1 MVSRHSPHANSE
13 SYRERWCGWKCDNIG
28 VDAIQE
34 CSEWSDGIAHDLIYG
49 INSFLGSDIG
59 GNSMALRT
67 DNNPVHRNTA
77 AWRIQSSSYVVNFMS
92 HTASMLE
99 IISMKGA
106 MLAAD
111 PSLGCRL

>member
-1 MVSRHSPHANSE
+1 
-13 SYRERWCGWKCDNIG
+13 
-28 VDAIQE
+28 
-34 CSEWSDGIAHDLIYG
+34 
-49 INSFLGSDIG
+49 
-59 GNSMALRT
+59 MALRT

-77 AWRIQSSSYVVNFMS
+77 AWRIQSSSYVANFMS

-106 MLAAD
+106 MSAAD